1 MVSAREPDSED
12 VDSNR
17 VPVVKGLEA
26 ADDVKGKPLFINPI
40 KSRFLEPLVWKR
52 VCFEDG
58 YMLREN
64 LIELLC
70 NHAADSLVGN
80 PERPATVRV
89 SVLSNSNSLQA
100 VKQVGRVNRLKVFL
114 DATIEG
120 LVNDGAEIGMR
131 PEYNS
136 VLPSPTV
143 VSRTS

>member
-1 MVSAREPDSED
+1 
-12 VDSNR
+12 
-17 VPVVKGLEA
+17 VKGLEA

-40 KSRFLEPLVWKR
+40 KSRFLESLVWKR

-80 PERPATVRV
+80 PPNGPPLVRV

-114 DATIEG
+114 DATIRR
-120 LVNDGAEIGMR
+120 ACK
-131 PEYNS
+131 
-136 VLPSPTV
+136 
-143 VSRTS
+143 